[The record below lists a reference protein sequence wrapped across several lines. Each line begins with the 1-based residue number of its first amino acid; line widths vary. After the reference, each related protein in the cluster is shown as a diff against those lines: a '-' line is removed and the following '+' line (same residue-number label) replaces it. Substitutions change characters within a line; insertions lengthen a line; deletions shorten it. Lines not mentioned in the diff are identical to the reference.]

1 MLTFALLYWEID
13 GGGPERRVHD
23 PAGPRDLAFPGD
35 LKRPRY
41 ADYLFLAFNTA
52 TAFSPTDTMPLT
64 TRVRMMMMVESAV
77 SLLALAIIAA
87 RAINILH

>member
-1 MLTFALLYWEID
+1 L
-13 GGGPERRVHD
+13 RD

-35 LKRPRY
+35 LRAPRY
-41 ADYLFLAFNTA
+41 AEYLFLAFNTA

-64 TRVRMMMMVESAV
+64 TRVRMMIMAESAV
-77 SLLALAIIAA
+77 SLMALAIAAA